1 MPDSSR
7 PIVVEANVR
16 VHTQLADQYDS
27 TEPHFRPE
35 NQAKVRKRLED
46 LASRAGSDR
55 LLDFGC
61 GTGFVLGLAKDLFR
75 ELDGVDATRAM
86 LDRVDLSSGNITL
99 HEGMVEAVPFDDNT
113 FNMVTAYSFLDHL
126 ESHTAALAEALRVLK
141 PGGMLYVDLIP
152 NRNFWDGIYAA
163 HAQHPE
169 TGYDAIVEREIGELV
184 HHEENLQEKFGIDPE
199 DWRNAEPAKSD
210 GSGKGFDPIE
220 LAADLIKLG
229 YVNVDVRHE
238 WYLGQAKVM
247 HGQSFE
253 ESQLIDDHLRRLL
266 PVSSPLYK
274 YLVVTAA
281 KP

>member
-7 PIVVEANVR
+7 PVVVEANVR
-16 VHTQLADQYDS
+16 VHTQLADHYDS

-46 LASRAGSDR
+46 LAGRAGSDR

-61 GTGFVLGLAKDLFR
+61 GTGFVLGLAKNLFV

-169 TGYDAIVEREIGELV
+169 TDYDAIVEREIGELV

-220 LAADLIKLG
+220 LAADLVKLG
-229 YVNVDVRHE
+229 YVDVDIRHE

-253 ESQLIDDHLRRLL
+253 ASQLVDDHLRKLL